1 MRQAIVTLLVV
12 ALLGTATV
20 QPASAQGR
28 ISLIA
33 DTEIE
38 YTLRQFLQPILQAAG
53 VSPSA
58 VTIYIVN
65 DPGLNA
71 FVAGGQN
78 VFINTGLLI
87 GARNVEELLGVL
99 AHETGHV
106 AGGHLA
112 RGSEQL
118 ARAERRALIATLLG
132 LAAAAASG
140 QPEAGVAILGGGQD
154 FALRELLSFT
164 RSMEAAADQAAVSY
178 LDRIGVTSEGL
189 ATFLGRLADQE
200 LVPTSRQVEYVR
212 THPLTADRIDAVQ
225 ALVDQSSHR
234 DTPAPDEFQ
243 AAFLR
248 IQAKVYGFLYPRQAL
263 SSNGPDTT
271 SIPGL
276 YARAIALFRTGAVE
290 EALTTMDQLIARE
303 PGNPFLHEFRGQ
315 ILLEN
320 GRLAEARES
329 YAAADRLLPG
339 QPLIL
344 IALAQTLSTENSSEA
359 DLQAAIAHLENATAT
374 RRGQTAFAF
383 RLLATAYGR
392 AGDLGMAAIALAE
405 EGLAQGDR
413 ITALQQADR
422 AQQILPAG
430 SPGYLRAQ
438 DIRRAAEEL
447 EE

>member
-1 MRQAIVTLLVV
+1 MRKVIVTLLVV

-20 QPASAQGR
+20 RPAKAQL
-28 ISLIA
+28 SLIA

-58 VTIYIVN
+58 VTVYIVN

-78 VFINTGLLI
+78 IFINTGLLI
-87 GARNVEELLGVL
+87 GAQNVEELLGVL

-140 QPEAGVAILGGGQD
+140 QPEAGIAILGGGQD
-154 FALRELLSFT
+154 FAVRELLSFT

-225 ALVDQSSHR
+225 ALVDRSRYQ
-234 DTPAPDEFQ
+234 DTRAPEEFQ

-263 SSNGPDTT
+263 SSYGADTS

-290 EALTTMDQLIARE
+290 EALATMDQIIARE
-303 PGNPFLHEFRGQ
+303 PSNPFLHEFRGQ

-320 GRLAEARES
+320 GRLPEARES

-344 IALAQTLSTENSSEA
+344 IALAQTLSTETSSDA

-413 ITALQQADR
+413 TTAFQQADR
-422 AQQILPAG
+422 AQQILPVG

>member
-1 MRQAIVTLLVV
+1 MRKAIVTLLVV
-12 ALLGTATV
+12 VLLGTTAVRPAT
-20 QPASAQGR
+20 AQGR
-28 ISLIA
+28 LSLIA

-38 YTLRQFLQPILQAAG
+38 YALSRFLEPILQAAG

-65 DPGLNA
+65 DPSLNA

-78 VFINTGLLI
+78 IFINTGLLI
-87 GARNVEELLGVL
+87 GAENVEELLGVL

-140 QPEAGVAILGGGQD
+140 QPEAGIAVLGGGQD
-154 FALRELLSFT
+154 FAVRELLSFT

-189 ATFLGRLADQE
+189 ATFLESLADQE

-212 THPLTADRIDAVQ
+212 THPLTADRIAAVRS
-225 ALVDQSSHR
+225 LVDRSDHR
-234 DTPAPDEFQ
+234 DTRAPADFQ

-248 IQAKVYGFLYPRQAL
+248 IQAKVYGFLYPQQAL
-263 SSNGPDTT
+263 SLYGADTT
-271 SIPGL
+271 TIPGL
-276 YARAIALFRTGAVE
+276 YARAIALFRTGYVE
-290 EALTTMDQLIARE
+290 EALATMDQLIARE
-303 PGNPFLHEFRGQ
+303 PENPFLHEFRGQ

-344 IALAQTLSTENSSEA
+344 IALAQTLSTETSSDA
-359 DLQAAIAHLENATAT
+359 DLQVAIDHLEAATAT

-392 AGDLGMAAIALAE
+392 AGDLGMAAVALAE

-413 ITALQQADR
+413 TTAMQQADR

-438 DIRRAAEEL
+438 DIQRAAEEL
-447 EE
+447 DE